1 MSQSPSSPGSAVGT
15 ATVEASMSIPM
26 PSPSM
31 EPPGST
37 SGSMV
42 FSPYPGTQPYSA
54 ATPAFTPLASPMTNP
69 SPGPMQSLGSSS
81 APLKPVT
88 AMSIDEELS
97 VKLGQTMKA
106 LDNCM
111 YLVQHFQGDQNESMT
126 KAVQSYVSRLSE
138 LHGYIQKNVPT
149 SHLIPRSIMTWLDQ
163 HPTENP
169 EKWTYL
175 QLQQCAKEAA
185 AIRGK
190 IEALQLLRDELRAG
204 LGLE

>member
-15 ATVEASMSIPM
+15 ANPEVSMSAPI

-69 SPGPMQSLGSSS
+69 SPGPMQSHGSSS
-81 APLKPVT
+81 TPAKPVT
-88 AMSIDEELS
+88 ALSIDEELS
-97 VKLGQTMKA
+97 LKLGQTMKV

-111 YLVQHFQGDQNESMT
+111 YLVQNFQGDQNDAMT
-126 KAVQSYVSRLSE
+126 KAVQSYVQRLGE
-138 LHGYIQKNVPT
+138 LHAYIQKNMPT
-149 SHLIPRSIMTWLDQ
+149 SHMIPRSIMTWLDQ

-175 QLQQCAKEAA
+175 QLQECAKEAA
-185 AIRGK
+185 AVQGK
-190 IEALQLLRDELRAG
+190 IQALQLLRDELRAG